1 MVQYGYYECPFGL
14 MKIGVEDEKIV
25 AIRWCGAIEELPSP
39 TPLSDQAAAQLSE
52 YFAGGRKT
60 FDLPL
65 SPKGTPFQTAVW
77 NTLLHIPFG
86 ETRSY
91 GQIAAAIGNH
101 KATRAVGMA
110 CNRNPIWIVIPCHR
124 VVGTS
129 RKLTGYAGGLEMK
142 QWLLQ
147 LEKA

>member
-25 AIRWCGAIEELPSP
+25 AIRRCDAIEE
-39 TPLSDQAAAQLSE
+39 
-52 YFAGGRKT
+52 
-60 FDLPL
+60 LPL

-124 VVGTS
+124 VVGAN

>member
-25 AIRWCGAIEELPSP
+25 AIRRCGAIEELPSP
-39 TPLSDQAAAQLSE
+39 TPLSDQAATQLSE
-52 YFAGGRKT
+52 YFAGGRKS

-65 SPKGTPFQTAVW
+65 SPKGTPFQAAIW
-77 NTLLHIPFG
+77 NALLHIPFG

>member
-25 AIRWCGAIEELPSP
+25 AIRRCGAIEELPSP

-65 SPKGTPFQTAVW
+65 APKGTPFQTAVW
-77 NTLLHIPFG
+77 NTLPHIPFG

-124 VVGTS
+124 VVGTN
-129 RKLTGYAGGLEMK
+129 RNLTGYAGGLEMK